1 MKTARQRK
9 IKEIIQNQ
17 QISTQEELS
26 QALRRAGFNV
36 TQATVSRDIK
46 ELRLIKIARK
56 NNLYVYGL
64 PKEQEIIYNEDRLR
78 LMMREFVLDVDYSEN
93 LIVIKTYPGN
103 AHGVASLIDGSKWS
117 GIIGTLAGDDTILLV
132 VKPKEKV
139 KKIMQKLKIF
149 LK

>member
-1 MKTARQRK
+1 LKTARQRK

>member
-1 MKTARQRK
+1 LKTARQRK

-26 QALRRAGFNV
+26 QALCRAGFNV